1 MEGDECGFRID
12 VERAKAMLESGQ
24 AIALDVIQP
33 HEWGRVRGA
42 IKGAVRIPPLQL
54 VHRLKEKLEP
64 EPAKPRYL
72 QTVPWVGYR
81 LTP

>member
-1 MEGDECGFRID
+1 MTDEDGGGFRID
-12 VERAKAMLESGQ
+12 VERAKAMLETGQ

-54 VHRLKEKLEP
+54 VHRLKELP
-64 EPAKPRYL
+64 EDCDIIAYC
-72 QTVPWVGYR
+72 T
-81 LTP
+81 

>member
-1 MEGDECGFRID
+1 MDGEGGGFRIGVD
-12 VERAKAMLESGQ
+12 RAKAMLESGD

-54 VHRLKEKLEP
+54 VHRLKDLP
-64 EPAKPRYL
+64 QDCDIIAYC
-72 QTVPWVGYR
+72 T
-81 LTP
+81 